1 MANTKL
7 PARLLDT
14 SAIPALNVTG
24 DLTVDTTTLKVD
36 STNNRVGIGI
46 ASPAGLPLQTKVSSG
61 DNKLRM
67 TTASKDAFIL
77 ELKDASGDVHLG
89 TNTTAG
95 AIVIADGG
103 NVGIGTSSPQRELHV
118 RNSSSGATST
128 SNSVAVFEGNDNTEV
143 SILGGSSSVLGLN
156 FGHSGD
162 NNDGIITYNTTSGY
176 EQMDLYVNAASR
188 VSIDK
193 DGKVGIGETDPDFK
207 LHVKDTNTQIA
218 IESTTT
224 NQNSSLYY
232 IANGANQWETGVNIT
247 AGLDYEIYDRVNN
260 GARMVVQH
268 DGKIRIGN
276 NIPMWSGAYG
286 GALVLKG
293 NNATSDRYAQLTVV
307 DSSGSIAYT
316 GLTVNNTG
324 NVGIGTAS
332 PVSTANLQVQDT
344 ADSQILIYE
353 TGASPYTATL
363 KLASQSTTAYGA
375 NVQYTSAAEE
385 LTIENFGRALSA
397 TSTSGSI
404 RFRTKVGNSSMQE
417 VMRLQGNTGAVTQPY
432 QPTAIY
438 THVGSTE
445 QGAYGYDYGTNTG
458 SVSVDCK
465 PQSAVVNRGNIYNTS
480 NGRFTAP
487 VAGVYRYGVHGNLYT
502 AGIASNAFW
511 TIRILKNGAHYIY
524 HYESNS
530 SRNSGTWIYVNAGGL
545 VELAANEY
553 ITMQLVSNNKAVNNI
568 HFGWDLNYYTHYE
581 FQLLY

>member
-36 STNNRVGIGI
+36 STNNRVGIGV

-103 NVGIGTSSPQRELHV
+103 KVGIGTNNP
-118 RNSSSGATST
+118 ST
-128 SNSVAVFEGNDNTEV
+128 KLTVKNDNATT
-143 SILGGSSSVLGLN
+143 S
-156 FGHSGD
+156 FGD
-162 NNDGIITYNTTSGY
+162 NNIITIQNANTTDNSRMGLAFTGNTNVGSGLALV
-176 EQMDLYVNAASR
+176 EG
-188 VSIDK
+188 VSYDQSQGHTSLNFSVYNGSWHNDMMVLK
-193 DGKVGIGETDPDFK
+193 AGRVGIGETDPDFK

-316 GLTVNNTG
+316 GLIVNNTG
-324 NVGIGTAS
+324 NVGIGTNNPQKLTHIRGAGDGTHLRIARNG
-332 PVSTANLQVQDT
+332 VSEWDFSIGNTSTLSGVGSGALEILPQNGNSANEFAIGQ
-344 ADSQILIYE
+344 A
-353 TGASPYTATL
+353 G
-363 KLASQSTTAYGA
+363 TTASMLHLHAYGM
-375 NVQYTSAAEE
+375 NLPKQTVFSAA
-385 LTIENFGRALSA
+385 LPAVTNG
-397 TSTSGSI
+397 
-404 RFRTKVGNSSMQE
+404 
-417 VMRLQGNTGAVTQPY
+417 GNTIVWGGE
-432 QPTAIY
+432 
-438 THVGSTE
+438 HLDVG
-445 QGAYGYDYGTNTG
+445 
-458 SVSVDCK
+458 
-465 PQSAVVNRGNIYNTS
+465 GNFNTS

-487 VAGVYRYGVHGNLYT
+487 IGGNYFFSFWLLLDPSGAGNYSRVL
-502 AGIASNAFW
+502 FK
-511 TIRILKNGAHYIY
+511 KNGSVSTQWTDNLESTDAGATAAY
-524 HYESNS
+524 HS
-530 SRNSGTWIYVNAGGL
+530 VGGSA
-545 VELAANEY
+545 VIPMAANDY
-553 ITMQLVSNNKAVNNI
+553 IELHNDGQNPTYGTSYGNFSGFLVS
-568 HFGWDLNYYTHYE
+568 
-581 FQLLY
+581 